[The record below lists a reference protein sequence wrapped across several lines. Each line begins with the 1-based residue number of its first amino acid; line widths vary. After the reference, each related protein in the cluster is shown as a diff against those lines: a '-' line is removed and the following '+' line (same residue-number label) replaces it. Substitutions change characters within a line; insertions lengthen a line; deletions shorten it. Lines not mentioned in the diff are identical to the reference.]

1 MPVPFYKNDGQGRD
15 SYVTGQVKAPA
26 TFFPN
31 SVAIHQ
37 NRHRE
42 APNNAPLSPYE
53 KRGDHGP
60 RVLPGLTPTS
70 KDVTKSRNTQ
80 SLQRSPSPAS
90 LNNSQKVAW
99 FSPQQCHNR
108 GTPSPTNSALNPNPG
123 RSSPNSFSNFFME
136 STTHKAQRQAR
147 CFDLDSVPPNTE
159 VLPGI
164 RTRIR
169 PGVNQYS

>member
-1 MPVPFYKNDGQGRD
+1 MPLPRYKNDGQGRD
-15 SYVTGQVKAPA
+15 SYVNGQVKAPTD

-70 KDVTKSRNTQ
+70 SKLRNTQ
-80 SLQRSPSPAS
+80 SPQRSPSPTDS
-90 LNNSQKVAW
+90 KEVW
-99 FSPQQCHNR
+99 FSPQPRHNR
-108 GTPSPTNSALNPNPG
+108 GSPSPTNSARNPNPG
-123 RSSPNSFSNFFME
+123 SISPNSFSNFFAE
-136 STTHKAQRQAR
+136 STAQKAQRQAPAL
-147 CFDLDSVPPNTE
+147 DLDRAPPNKAA
-159 VLPGI
+159 LPDI
-164 RTRIR
+164 RTGMR
-169 PGVNQYS
+169 PVFTPR

>member
-1 MPVPFYKNDGQGRD
+1 MPVPFYKSDGQGRD
-15 SYVTGQVKAPA
+15 SYVTGQVKSPA

-70 KDVTKSRNTQ
+70 SKLRNTQ
-80 SLQRSPSPAS
+80 SPQRSPSPTDS
-90 LNNSQKVAW
+90 KEVW
-99 FSPQQCHNR
+99 FSPQQRHNR
-108 GTPSPTNSALNPNPG
+108 GSPSPTNAALNPNPG
-123 RSSPNSFSNFFME
+123 SISPNSFSNFAE
-136 STTHKAQRQAR
+136 SNAQRQAPA
-147 CFDLDSVPPNTE
+147 FDLDRAPPNKA
-159 VLPGI
+159 VLPGL
-164 RTRIR
+164 RTGMR
-169 PGVNQYS
+169 PGVNQYF